1 MSRFVD
7 TLVAT
12 AAGGG
17 QQRGMV
23 TGEPTEPV
31 RRTWAE
37 IHEQAKK
44 LAGGLVTGVPA
55 RSAPDEGARAEEDR
69 PGAGVPQDTGGLKP
83 GTPVAVLAA
92 APALIAP
99 TVQGVWLAGG
109 SVTMLH
115 QPTPR
120 TDLAVWA
127 EDTVKVLNMIG
138 AGLVLL
144 GEPFD
149 ALAPVLTE
157 HGIAFRLISE
167 LLEAEPLAEP
177 VPVGEDDLALLQLTS
192 GSTAEPKAV
201 RINHGNL
208 YVNIK
213 AMVERAE
220 FVFESDVMVSWLPT
234 FHDMGMVGFLTVPMT
249 FGVEL
254 IKITPVE
261 FLSGPLIWPA
271 LITKYRATTTAA
283 PNFAYAIVGRRLAR
297 VEEDDAYDL
306 STLRIALN
314 GAEPIDETA
323 VQTFTDAGAR
333 FKMPAECVFPAYGM
347 AEATLAV
354 SFAPLFTGLTLD
366 FVEADA
372 LEADNRAVPVP
383 EGDLRRGTDEVR
395 SFAVLGRPLDGLEAQ
410 IVDGEGNVLGERQV
424 GEIRL
429 RGEAVT
435 PGYLTVDGPVPTQ
448 DAEGWL
454 ATGDL
459 GYLIDG
465 QIVICGRQKDVII
478 MGGRNIYPTD
488 IERAATSV
496 EGVRAGNAVAVRI
509 DAGTRRERFAVVLES
524 KLAGDAEAER
534 TLVKQVVARVRD
546 AVDLRPFAVVVLP
559 SGSLPKTPS
568 GKVKRAATA
577 TQFADRIQQSATR

>member
-12 AAGGG
+12 AAGRG

-23 TGEPTEPV
+23 TGEPKEPV

-37 IHEQAKK
+37 VHQEARRI
-44 LAGGLVTGVPA
+44 AGGLV
-55 RSAPDEGARAEEDR
+55 
-69 PGAGVPQDTGGLKP
+69 AGGFQR
-83 GTPVAVLAA
+83 GTAVGVLAA

-99 TVQGVWLAGG
+99 TVQAVWLAGG

-120 TDLAVWA
+120 TDLAEWA
-127 EDTVKVLNMIG
+127 EDTVRVLGMIG
-138 AGLVLL
+138 SDLVLL

-149 ALAPVLTE
+149 QLAPVLEQKGIGFKLITE
-157 HGIAFRLISE
+157 LAG
-167 LLEAEPLAEP
+167 AEPLDDVVVTDE
-177 VPVGEDDLALLQLTS
+177 GETALLQLTS
-192 GSTAEPKAV
+192 GSTADPKAV
-201 RINHGNL
+201 RITYGNL
-208 YVNIK
+208 YSNVK
-213 AMVERAE
+213 AMVDRAE
-220 FVFESDVMVSWLPT
+220 FDFDTDVMVSWLPT

-254 IKITPVE
+254 VKITPVE
-261 FLSGPLIWPA
+261 FLSGPLIWPE
-271 LITKYRATTTAA
+271 LITKYGGTTTAA
-283 PNFAYAIVGRRLAR
+283 PNFAYAIVGRRMAR
-297 VEEDDAYDL
+297 VDDDDAYDL
-306 STLRIALN
+306 SKLRIALN

-323 VQTFTDAGAR
+323 VQTFVDAGAR

-366 FVEADA
+366 VVEADA

-383 EGDLRRGTDEVR
+383 EGDPRRGTDGVR
-395 SFAVLGRPLDGLEAQ
+395 SFALLGRPLDGLEAE
-410 IVDGEGNVLGERQV
+410 IVNDAGERVGEREV

-435 PGYLTVDGPVPTQ
+435 PGYLTMDGPVATQ
-448 DAEGWL
+448 DDAGWL
-454 ATGDL
+454 NTGDL
-459 GYLIDG
+459 GYLVDG
-465 QIVICGRQKDVII
+465 QIVICGRRKDVII
-478 MGGRNIYPTD
+478 MGGRNLYPTD

-496 EGVRAGNAVAVRI
+496 EGVRAGNAVAVRL
-509 DAGTRRERFAVVLES
+509 DAGSRRERFAVVVES
-524 KLAGDAEAER
+524 KLAGDAEAEKN
-534 TLVKQVVARVRD
+534 LMKQVSARVRD
-546 AVDLRPFAVVVLP
+546 AVDMRPYAVVVLP
-559 SGSLPKTPS
+559 AGSLPKTPS

-577 TQFADRIQQSATR
+577 QQFADKIKKNADA

>member
-12 AAGGG
+12 ATKRG

-23 TGEPTEPV
+23 TGEPKEPV

-37 IHEQAKK
+37 VHEEARRI
-44 LAGGLVTGVPA
+44 AGGLVAGGFE
-55 RSAPDEGARAEEDR
+55 RGGA
-69 PGAGVPQDTGGLKP
+69 
-83 GTPVAVLAA
+83 VAVLAA

-99 TVQGVWLAGG
+99 TVQAVWLAGG

-115 QPTPR
+115 QPTQR
-120 TDLAVWA
+120 TDLAEWA
-127 EDTVKVLNMIG
+127 EDTVRVLGMIG
-138 AGLVLL
+138 SDLVLL

-149 ALAPVLTE
+149 QLAPVLSE
-157 HGIAFRLISE
+157 KGIGFKLITD
-167 LLEAEPLAEP
+167 LAAAEPLADV
-177 VPVGEDDLALLQLTS
+177 VPTDEGDTALLQLTS
-192 GSTAEPKAV
+192 GSTADPKAV
-201 RINHGNL
+201 RITYGNL
-208 YVNIK
+208 YSNVK

-220 FVFESDVMVSWLPT
+220 FDFDVDVMVSWLPT

-254 IKITPVE
+254 VKITPVE

-271 LITKYRATTTAA
+271 LITKYHGTTTAA
-283 PNFAYAIVGRRLAR
+283 PNFAYAIVGRRMAR
-297 VEEDDAYDL
+297 VDDDTAYDL
-306 STLRIALN
+306 SKLRIALN
-314 GAEPIDETA
+314 GAEPIDESA
-323 VQTFTDAGAR
+323 VQTFVDAGAR

-366 FVEADA
+366 VVEADA
-372 LEADNRAVPVP
+372 LEAENRAVPVP
-383 EGDLRRGTDEVR
+383 EGDPRRGTDGVR
-395 SFAVLGRPLDGLEAQ
+395 SFALLGRPLDGLEAE
-410 IVDGEGNVLGERQV
+410 ILNEAGERAGEREV

-435 PGYLTVDGPVPTQ
+435 PGYLTMDGPVATQ
-448 DAEGWL
+448 DADGWL

-459 GYLIDG
+459 GYLVDG
-465 QIVICGRQKDVII
+465 QIVICGRRKDVII
-478 MGGRNIYPTD
+478 MGGRNLYPTD

-496 EGVRAGNAVAVRI
+496 EGVRAGNAVAVRL
-509 DAGTRRERFAVVLES
+509 DAGSRRERFAVVVES
-524 KLAGDAEAER
+524 KLAGDAEAEKS
-534 TLVKQVVARVRD
+534 LMKQVSARVRD
-546 AVDLRPFAVVVLP
+546 AVDMRPYAVVVLP
-559 SGSLPKTPS
+559 AGSLPKTPS

-577 TQFADRIQQSATR
+577 QQFADRIKKNADA

>member
-12 AAGGG
+12 ATKRG

-23 TGEPTEPV
+23 TGEPKEPV

-37 IHEQAKK
+37 VHAEARRI
-44 LAGGLVTGVPA
+44 AGGLVAGGFE
-55 RSAPDEGARAEEDR
+55 RGGA
-69 PGAGVPQDTGGLKP
+69 
-83 GTPVAVLAA
+83 VAVLAA
-92 APALIAP
+92 APVLIAP
-99 TVQGVWLAGG
+99 TVQAVWLAGG

-120 TDLAVWA
+120 TDLAEWA
-127 EDTVKVLNMIG
+127 EDTVRVLGMIG
-138 AGLVLL
+138 SDLVLL

-149 ALAPVLTE
+149 QLAPVLAEKGIGFKLITE
-157 HGIAFRLISE
+157 LAA
-167 LLEAEPLAEP
+167 AEPLAD
-177 VPVGEDDLALLQLTS
+177 VVGTDEGDTALLQLTS
-192 GSTAEPKAV
+192 GSTADPKAV
-201 RINHGNL
+201 RITYGNL
-208 YVNIK
+208 YSNVK

-220 FVFESDVMVSWLPT
+220 FDFDVDVMVSWLPT

-254 IKITPVE
+254 VKITPVE
-261 FLSGPLIWPA
+261 FLSGPLIWPQ
-271 LITKYRATTTAA
+271 LITKYGGTTTAA
-283 PNFAYAIVGRRLAR
+283 PNFAYAIVGRRMAR
-297 VEEDDAYDL
+297 VDEDDAYDL
-306 STLRIALN
+306 SKLRIALN

-323 VQTFTDAGAR
+323 VQTFVDAGAR

-366 FVEADA
+366 VVEADA
-372 LEADNRAVPVP
+372 LETDNRAVPVP
-383 EGDLRRGTDEVR
+383 EGDPRRGTDSVR
-395 SFAVLGRPLDGLEAQ
+395 SFALLGRPLDGLEAE
-410 IVDGEGNVLGERQV
+410 IVNEAGERLGEREV

-435 PGYLTVDGPVPTQ
+435 PGYLTMEGPVGTQ
-448 DAEGWL
+448 DDDGWL
-454 ATGDL
+454 NTGDL
-459 GYLIDG
+459 GYLVDG
-465 QIVICGRQKDVII
+465 QIVICGRRKDVII
-478 MGGRNIYPTD
+478 MGGRNLYPTD

-496 EGVRAGNAVAVRI
+496 EGVRAGNAVAVRL
-509 DAGTRRERFAVVLES
+509 DAGSRRERFAVVVES

-534 TLVKQVVARVRD
+534 NLMKQVSARVRD
-546 AVDLRPFAVVVLP
+546 AVDMRPYAVVVLP
-559 SGSLPKTPS
+559 AGSLPKTPS

-577 TQFADRIQQSATR
+577 QQFADKISKNADA

>member
-23 TGEPTEPV
+23 TGEPQEPV

-37 IHEQAKK
+37 VHEQAKRF
-44 LAGGLVTGVPA
+44 AGELIHRGLEPG
-55 RSAPDEGARAEEDR
+55 SA
-69 PGAGVPQDTGGLKP
+69 
-83 GTPVAVLAA
+83 VAVLAA

-99 TVQGVWLAGG
+99 TVQAVWLAGG

-120 TDLAVWA
+120 TDLAEWA
-127 EDTVKVLNMIG
+127 EDTLRVLRMIG
-138 AGLVLL
+138 SELVLL

-157 HGIAFRLISE
+157 HDIAFHSITE
-167 LLEAEPLAEP
+167 LDAGEPIAEP
-177 VPVGEDDLALLQLTS
+177 VPIGEEDLALLQLTS

-201 RINHGNL
+201 RITHGNL
-208 YVNIK
+208 YTNVK

-220 FVFESDVMVSWLPT
+220 FDFGTDVMVSWLPT

-254 IKITPVE
+254 VKITPVE
-261 FLSGPLIWPA
+261 FLSGPLIWPR
-271 LITKYRATTTAA
+271 LITKYGGTTTAA
-283 PNFAYAIVGRRLAR
+283 PNFAYAVVGKRMAR
-297 VEEDDAYDL
+297 ADEAFDL
-306 STLRIALN
+306 SKLRIALN

-323 VQTFTDAGAR
+323 VQTFVDAGAR
-333 FKMPAECVFPAYGM
+333 FKMPPECVFPAYGM

-366 FVEADA
+366 VVEADA
-372 LEADNRAVPVP
+372 LEAHNRAVPVP
-383 EGDLRRGTDEVR
+383 EDDPRRGTEDVR

-410 IVDGEGNVLGERQV
+410 IADDSGKVLGEREV

-429 RGEAVT
+429 RGPAVT
-435 PGYLTVDGPVPTQ
+435 PGYFTVDGPLETQ
-448 DAEGWL
+448 DAEGWID
-454 ATGDL
+454 TGDL
-459 GYLIDG
+459 GYLVDG
-465 QIVICGRQKDVII
+465 QIVICGRRKDVII

-496 EGVRAGNAVAVRI
+496 DGVRLGNAVAVRL
-509 DAGTRRERFAVVLES
+509 DAGSRRERFAVVLES
-524 KLAGDAEAER
+524 KLAGNEEEER
-534 TLVKQVVARVRD
+534 RVAKEVAARVRD
-546 AVDLRPFAVVVLP
+546 AVDVRPFAVLVLP
-559 SGSLPKTPS
+559 AGSLPKTPS

-577 TQFADRIQQSATR
+577 TRYADQITQAAH

>member
-12 AAGGG
+12 AAGRG

-23 TGEPTEPV
+23 TGEPKEPV

-37 IHEQAKK
+37 VHEQARRV
-44 LAGGLVTGVPA
+44 AGGLVAGGFE
-55 RSAPDEGARAEEDR
+55 RGGA
-69 PGAGVPQDTGGLKP
+69 
-83 GTPVAVLAA
+83 VAVLAA
-92 APALIAP
+92 APVLIAP
-99 TVQGVWLAGG
+99 TVQAVWLAGG

-115 QPTPR
+115 QPTAR
-120 TDLAVWA
+120 TDLAEWA
-127 EDTVKVLNMIG
+127 EDTVRVLGMIG
-138 AGLVLL
+138 SDLVLL

-149 ALAPVLTE
+149 QLAPVLAE
-157 HGIAFRLISE
+157 KGIGYRLITD
-167 LLEAEPLAEP
+167 LTEAEPLADVVVTDE
-177 VPVGEDDLALLQLTS
+177 GETALLQLTS

-201 RINHGNL
+201 RITYGNL
-208 YVNIK
+208 YSNVK
-213 AMVERAE
+213 AMVDRAE
-220 FVFESDVMVSWLPT
+220 FDFETDVMVSWLPT

-254 IKITPVE
+254 VKITPVE

-271 LITKYRATTTAA
+271 LITKYHGTTTAA
-283 PNFAYAIVGRRLAR
+283 PNFAYAIVGRRMAR
-297 VEEDDAYDL
+297 VDDDNAYDL
-306 STLRIALN
+306 SKLRIALN
-314 GAEPIDETA
+314 GAEPVDESA
-323 VQTFTDAGAR
+323 VQTFVDAGAR

-366 FVEADA
+366 VVEADA

-383 EGDLRRGTDEVR
+383 EGDERRGTDSVR
-395 SFAVLGRPLDGLEAQ
+395 SFAVLGRPLDGLEAE
-410 IVDGEGNVLGERQV
+410 IVDDAGKRLGEREV

-435 PGYLTVDGPVPTQ
+435 PGYLTMDGPLDTQ
-448 DAEGWL
+448 DADGWL
-454 ATGDL
+454 NTGDL

-465 QIVICGRQKDVII
+465 QIVICGRRKDVII
-478 MGGRNIYPTD
+478 MGGRNLYPTD

-496 EGVRAGNAVAVRI
+496 EGVRAGNAVAVRL
-509 DAGTRRERFAVVLES
+509 DAGSRRERFAVVLES
-524 KLAGDAEAER
+524 KLAGDAEAEKN
-534 TLVKQVVARVRD
+534 LVKQVSARVRD
-546 AVDLRPFAVVVLP
+546 AVDMRPYAVVVLP
-559 SGSLPKTPS
+559 AGSLPKTPS

-577 TQFADRIQQSATR
+577 TQFEDKIKKNADA

>member
-7 TLVAT
+7 TLVGT
-12 AAGGG
+12 AAGRG

-23 TGEPTEPV
+23 TGEPKEPV
-31 RRTWAE
+31 RKTWAE
-37 IHEQAKK
+37 VHEQA
-44 LAGGLVTGVPA
+44 LRVAGALVAGGLAPG
-55 RSAPDEGARAEEDR
+55 SA
-69 PGAGVPQDTGGLKP
+69 
-83 GTPVAVLAA
+83 VAVLAA
-92 APALIAP
+92 APSLIAP
-99 TVQGVWLAGG
+99 TVQAVWLAGG

-115 QPTPR
+115 QPTQR
-120 TDLAVWA
+120 TDLAEWA
-127 EDTVKVLNMIG
+127 DDTVKVLGMIG
-138 AGLVLL
+138 AELVVL

-149 ALAPVLTE
+149 QLAPVLAE
-157 HGIAFRLISE
+157 KGIDYRLITE
-167 LLEAEPLAEP
+167 LRDGEPLAEV
-177 VPVGEDDLALLQLTS
+177 VPTAEGDTALLQLTS

-201 RINHGNL
+201 RITYGNL
-208 YVNIK
+208 YTNVK

-220 FVFESDVMVSWLPT
+220 FDFDTDVMVSWLPT

-254 IKITPVE
+254 VKITPVE
-261 FLSGPLIWPA
+261 FLSGPLIWPE
-271 LITKYRATTTAA
+271 LITKYRGTTTAA
-283 PNFAYAIVGRRLAR
+283 PNFAYAIVGRRMAR
-297 VEEDDAYDL
+297 VDDDQAYDL

-323 VQTFTDAGAR
+323 VQTFVEAGAR

-366 FVEADA
+366 VVEAEA
-372 LEADNRAVPVP
+372 LEAGNRAVPVP
-383 EGDLRRGTDEVR
+383 EGDPRRGTDSVR
-395 SFAVLGRPLDGLEAQ
+395 SFAMLGRPLDGLEAE
-410 IVDGEGNVLGERQV
+410 IVDDQGHRLGDREV

-435 PGYLTVDGPVPTQ
+435 PGYLTVDGPVDTQ
-448 DAEGWL
+448 DADGWL
-454 ATGDL
+454 DTGDL
-459 GYLIDG
+459 GYLVDG
-465 QIVICGRQKDVII
+465 QIVICGRRKDVII
-478 MGGRNIYPTD
+478 MGGRNLYPTD

-509 DAGTRRERFAVVLES
+509 DAGSRRERFAVVVES

-534 TLVKQVVARVRD
+534 ALSKEVAARVRD
-546 AVDLRPFAVVVLP
+546 AVDMRPFAVVVLP
-559 SGSLPKTPS
+559 AGSLPKTPS

-577 TQFADRIQQSATR
+577 VQYAEKISHNAGS

>member
-12 AAGGG
+12 AAGRG

-23 TGEPTEPV
+23 TGEPKEPV

-37 IHEQAKK
+37 VHEQARRV
-44 LAGGLVTGVPA
+44 ARGLV
-55 RSAPDEGARAEEDR
+55 D
-69 PGAGVPQDTGGLKP
+69 GGFER
-83 GTPVAVLAA
+83 GTAVGVLAA
-92 APALIAP
+92 APVLIAP
-99 TVQGVWLAGG
+99 TVQAVWLAGG

-120 TDLAVWA
+120 TDLAEWA
-127 EDTVKVLNMIG
+127 EDTVRVLGMIG
-138 AGLVLL
+138 SDLVLL

-149 ALAPVLTE
+149 QLAPVLAE
-157 HGIAFRLISE
+157 KGIGYRLITD
-167 LLEAEPLAEP
+167 LADAEPLADVVETDE
-177 VPVGEDDLALLQLTS
+177 GETALLQLTS
-192 GSTAEPKAV
+192 GSTADPKAV
-201 RINHGNL
+201 RITYGNL
-208 YVNIK
+208 YSNVK
-213 AMVERAE
+213 AMVDRAE
-220 FVFESDVMVSWLPT
+220 FDFDTDVMVSWLPT

-254 IKITPVE
+254 VKITPVE

-271 LITKYRATTTAA
+271 LITKYHGTTTAA
-283 PNFAYAIVGRRLAR
+283 PNFAYAIVGRRMAR
-297 VEEDDAYDL
+297 VDDDNAYDL
-306 STLRIALN
+306 SKLRIALN
-314 GAEPIDETA
+314 GAEPVDESA
-323 VQTFTDAGAR
+323 VQTFVDAGAR

-366 FVEADA
+366 VVEADA

-383 EGDLRRGTDEVR
+383 EGDERRGTDSVR
-395 SFAVLGRPLDGLEAQ
+395 SFAVLGRPLDGLEAE
-410 IVDGEGNVLGERQV
+410 IVDDKGERLGEREV

-435 PGYLTVDGPVPTQ
+435 PGYLTMDGPLDTQ
-448 DAEGWL
+448 DADGWL
-454 ATGDL
+454 NTGDL

-465 QIVICGRQKDVII
+465 QIVICGRRKDVII
-478 MGGRNIYPTD
+478 MGGRNLYPTD

-496 EGVRAGNAVAVRI
+496 EGVRAGNAVAVRL
-509 DAGTRRERFAVVLES
+509 DAGSRRERFAVVLES
-524 KLAGDAEAER
+524 KLAGDAEAEKN
-534 TLVKQVVARVRD
+534 LVKQVSARVRD
-546 AVDLRPFAVVVLP
+546 AVDMRPYAVVVLP
-559 SGSLPKTPS
+559 AGSLPKTPS

-577 TQFADRIQQSATR
+577 AQFEDKIKKNADA

>member
-23 TGEPTEPV
+23 TGEPKEPV

-37 IHEQAKK
+37 VHEQAKR
-44 LAGGLVTGVPA
+44 LTGGLV
-55 RSAPDEGARAEEDR
+55 E
-69 PGAGVPQDTGGLKP
+69 GGLRP

-120 TDLAVWA
+120 TDLAEWA
-127 EDTVKVLNMIG
+127 GDTVKVLNMIG

-157 HGIAFRLISE
+157 HDIAFRMITD
-167 LLEAEPLAEP
+167 LLDAEPLAEP

-201 RINHGNL
+201 RITHGNL
-208 YVNIK
+208 YTNIK
-213 AMVERAE
+213 AMVDRAE
-220 FVFESDVMVSWLPT
+220 FVFDQDIMVSWLPT

-271 LITKYRATTTAA
+271 LISKYRATTTAA
-283 PNFAYAIVGRRLAR
+283 PNFAYAIVGRRLAK

-323 VQTFTDAGAR
+323 VKTFTDAGAR
-333 FKMPAECVFPAYGM
+333 FKMPPECVFPAYGM

-366 FVEADA
+366 HVEADA

-383 EGDLRRGTDEVR
+383 EDDPRRGTDEVR
-395 SFAVLGRPLDGLEAQ
+395 SFAVLGRPLDGLEAE
-410 IVDGEGNVLGERQV
+410 IVDGEGKRLGEREV

-448 DAEGWL
+448 DENGWL

-459 GYLIDG
+459 GYLVDG
-465 QIVICGRQKDVII
+465 QIVICGRKKDVII

-496 EGVRAGNAVAVRI
+496 SGVRAGNAVAVRI

-534 TLVKQVVARVRD
+534 TLAKEVAARVRD
-546 AVDLRPFAVVVLP
+546 AVDLRPYAVVVLP
-559 SGSLPKTPS
+559 TGSLPKTPS

-577 TQFADRIQQSATR
+577 VQFADRIHQSAGH

>member
-23 TGEPTEPV
+23 TGEPKEPV

-37 IHEQAKK
+37 VHEQAEH
-44 LAGGLVTGVPA
+44 LAGGLVA
-55 RSAPDEGARAEEDR
+55 
-69 PGAGVPQDTGGLKP
+69 GGLQP

-115 QPTPR
+115 QPTQR
-120 TDLAVWA
+120 TDLAIWA

-157 HGIAFRLISE
+157 HGIAFRMISE
-167 LLEAEPLAEP
+167 LLEAEPLGEP

-201 RINHGNL
+201 RITHGNL

-220 FVFESDVMVSWLPT
+220 FAFDSDVMVSWLPT
-234 FHDMGMVGFLTVPMT
+234 FHDMGMIGFLTVPMT

-271 LITKYRATTTAA
+271 LISKYRATTTAA

-297 VEEDDAYDL
+297 VDDDDAYDL

-314 GAEPIDETA
+314 GAEPIDESA
-323 VQTFTDAGAR
+323 VKTFTDAGAR

-366 FVEADA
+366 FVEADP
-372 LEADNRAVPVP
+372 LEAENRAVTVP
-383 EGDLRRGTDEVR
+383 EGDPRRGTDEVR
-395 SFAVLGRPLDGLEAQ
+395 SFAVLGRPLDGLAAQ
-410 IVDGEGNVLGERQV
+410 IVDAEGTELGERQV

-448 DAEGWL
+448 DADGWL

-496 EGVRAGNAVAVRI
+496 EGVRAGNAVAVRL

-534 TLVKQVVARVRD
+534 VLVKEVAARVRD

-559 SGSLPKTPS
+559 AGSLPKTPS

-577 TQFADRIQQSATR
+577 AQYADRIHQSAGH